1 MSAFRRAV
9 LLAGVL
15 GLAAGA
21 GAPAPAHG
29 EPVAVR
35 DFRGNLV
42 SLAAPA
48 QRIVCLIESA
58 LSGIFMLG
66 EARRVVGISTNVY
79 RGDVYGYYAALDE
92 RIRKK
97 TLPTPGNWDF
107 VSIEGVLA
115 LRPDLVILWAQ
126 QSEAIAALEERGVP
140 VFGVFIRRL
149 EDVYREIE
157 ALGALT
163 GNPARAR
170 EVIDLTRSEIERLRG
185 RAESLPRERRPSVYF
200 MWAQGDLETSCG
212 GSTVQ
217 DLIDLA
223 GGRNVCEAIEAEHAI
238 VNLERLIAWNPQV
251 IVLWPNERRDPAD
264 ILRDP
269 RWRSVAAVKAGRV
282 HELPEVFL
290 CDLWTLKFPYAVKL
304 VHRWLYP
311 EAAGEIDVAREKERM
326 LRALYGR
333 SLP

>member
-1 MSAFRRAV
+1 MSVLRRAV
-9 LLAGVL
+9 LLAGLL
-15 GLAAGA
+15 GIAAGA
-21 GAPAPAHG
+21 GSPGPARG
-29 EPVAVR
+29 EPVAVH
-35 DFRGNLV
+35 DFRGKAL

-48 QRIVCLIESA
+48 RRIVCLIESA

-66 EARRVVGISTNVY
+66 EAQRVVGVATSVY
-79 RGDVYGYYAALDE
+79 RGDVFPYYAALDE
-92 RIRKK
+92 RIGKK
-97 TLPTPGNWDF
+97 TLPAPGNWDF

-126 QSEAIAALEERGVP
+126 QSEAIAALEERGIP

-170 EVIDLTRSEIERLRG
+170 EVVDFTRSEIERLRG
-185 RAESLPRERRPSVYF
+185 RAEALPRERRPSVYF

-217 DLIDLA
+217 DLIELA
-223 GGRNVCEAIEAEHAI
+223 GGRNVCEALEAEHAI

-269 RWRSVAAVKAGRV
+269 RWRSIAAVREGRV

-290 CDLWTLKFPYAVKL
+290 CDLWTLKFPYPVKL
-304 VHRWLYP
+304 LHRWLYP
-311 EAAGEIDVAREKERM
+311 GEAGGIDAAREKGRM